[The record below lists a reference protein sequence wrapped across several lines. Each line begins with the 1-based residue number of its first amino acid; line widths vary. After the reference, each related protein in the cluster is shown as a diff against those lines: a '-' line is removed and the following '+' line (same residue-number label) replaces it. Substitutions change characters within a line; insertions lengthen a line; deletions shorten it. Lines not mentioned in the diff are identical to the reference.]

1 MNLQSQP
8 LLHQTR
14 RAEQASL
21 RRRQLL
27 DAALKVFSEK
37 GYEEASMKDVSE
49 KAGVAPGLLYHYF
62 ASKEV
67 LLLEV
72 VEEHGFVPEICK
84 VMSPN
89 PERPAREVL
98 LEQAREIYRLFDEKQ
113 SLIRVFVREA
123 MNKPRLY
130 ELWVKHIREGAQHLA
145 KYLRARIQ
153 AGELRKHNTD
163 ISARMLLHSVI
174 LFHIVGD
181 PPEKLDE
188 VVNCL
193 LYGIL
198 NSQNCEVNE

>member
-1 MNLQSQP
+1 MNSESLP
-8 LLHQTR
+8 VHPMR
-14 RAEQASL
+14 RANQATL

-37 GYEEASMKDVSE
+37 GYEEATMKDVSE

-62 ASKEV
+62 ESKEI
-67 LLLEV
+67 LLMEV
-72 VEEHGFVPEICK
+72 VQEHGFVPEICK

-98 LEQAREIYRLFDEKQ
+98 LEQAQEIYRLFDKKQ

-130 ELWVKHIREGAQHLA
+130 ELWVKHIKEGARHLA
-145 KYLRARIQ
+145 KYLQARVD
-153 AGELRKHNTD
+153 AGELRKHNTEM
-163 ISARMLLHSVI
+163 SARMLLHSVI

-181 PPEKLDE
+181 PPEKLNE
-188 VVNCL
+188 VVDCL

-198 NSQNCEVNE
+198 K